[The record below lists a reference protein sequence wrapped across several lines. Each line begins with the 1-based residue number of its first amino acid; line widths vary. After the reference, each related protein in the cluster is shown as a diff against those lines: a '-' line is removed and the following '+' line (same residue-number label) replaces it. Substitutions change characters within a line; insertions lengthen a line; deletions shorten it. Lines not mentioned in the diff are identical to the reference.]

1 MSLKSIE
8 MQVAL
13 PRTHEAGKLQEQL
26 QQRGQLHNDLA
37 MNRLQKEEEKKKT
50 TVIKQEQKDQV
61 LFQNKGDG
69 HSHHHQK
76 HNEKKRSSKEKKLKM
91 ERHPYKGTVIDFNG

>member
-1 MSLKSIE
+1 

-37 MNRLQKEEEKKKT
+37 MNRVQKEEEKKRT
-50 TVIKQEQKDQV
+50 TVVKQEQKDQV

-69 HSHHHQK
+69 QSHHQK
-76 HNEKKRSSKEKKLKM
+76 QNEKNRSSKEKKLNTDS
-91 ERHPYKGTVIDFNG
+91 HPYKGTVIDFNG